1 MKTILQKMIITWM
14 ALMGISYLCAQTI
27 PAVDGA
33 VIIHNTQFDQ
43 AATRLN
49 LSFEAE
55 VIEKAMNYRQSWTII
70 PELIS
75 ADGEKSRI
83 YPTILINGTQKERHY
98 KRRMRYKNR
107 EMLANEPMMK
117 VKVQQDTT
125 QVITYSADIPYESWM
140 DDATLTLHQVLTSAR
155 EKKQLFTTDNIARV
169 SPEKIIV
176 EKIKE
181 KPVTPAS
188 QPAPSGI
195 FAAEGSSYIQFPINQ
210 SDIQPGFM
218 NNRSEL
224 EKIEKDIRE
233 IIVEN
238 NYTLVGIYLT
248 GYSSPEGRYGFN
260 ESLSEARTQ
269 ALKEHIVKKY
279 GISPDKIW
287 VNSTAEDW
295 NHLRELITKSDLSD
309 KSKIIAIID
318 AAETPDVKE
327 KRLRALG
334 NTWRTLLK
342 YYFPNL
348 RRVDYRLLYQKP

>member
-14 ALMGISYLCAQTI
+14 ALMFISSLYAQRI

-75 ADGEKSRI
+75 ADGQKSRI

-140 DDATLTLHQVLTSAR
+140 DDATLTLHQVLTSPR

-169 SPEKIIV
+169 SPEK
-176 EKIKE
+176 
-181 KPVTPAS
+181 
-188 QPAPSGI
+188 
-195 FAAEGSSYIQFPINQ
+195 
-210 SDIQPGFM
+210 
-218 NNRSEL
+218 
-224 EKIEKDIRE
+224 
-233 IIVEN
+233 
-238 NYTLVGIYLT
+238 
-248 GYSSPEGRYGFN
+248 
-260 ESLSEARTQ
+260 
-269 ALKEHIVKKY
+269 
-279 GISPDKIW
+279 
-287 VNSTAEDW
+287 
-295 NHLRELITKSDLSD
+295 
-309 KSKIIAIID
+309 
-318 AAETPDVKE
+318 
-327 KRLRALG
+327 
-334 NTWRTLLK
+334 
-342 YYFPNL
+342 
-348 RRVDYRLLYQKP
+348 DYRRKNKRKACNTGTSTGTIGNLCSRRK